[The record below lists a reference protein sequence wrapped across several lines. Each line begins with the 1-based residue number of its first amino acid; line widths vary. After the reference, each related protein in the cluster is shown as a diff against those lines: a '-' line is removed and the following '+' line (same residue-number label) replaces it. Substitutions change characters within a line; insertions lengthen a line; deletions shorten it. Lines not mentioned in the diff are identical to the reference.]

1 MVKLSICIFFS
12 GKAPFLNRG
21 YVVYFSTLCK
31 KLDGDVMNYV
41 LDKLVVYLRVRSSAV
56 DRIVR
61 IWNSGSSDFCD
72 VVKFWIGHSPAVCSQ
87 NYTLSTSNGCTFY
100 MGIGVYGK
108 APSEF
113 WETVKLEFNPAKV
126 GNCPWFVSLYNSLI
140 AAAKYVDFKR
150 FDVAIDIP
158 VARSRLRFVKDQRKY
173 SLLEYSS
180 ENKTEYLG
188 VRSAH
193 GNCKLYNKALEQNIS
208 SDLTR
213 LEITLDYSNSSFSE
227 FERIFPECW
236 FIGSGSAPDEL
247 QGTDLVLYLA
257 CNEHPEY
264 IKMLGRKMRKKIEQL
279 LSTTAQK
286 VEPDKESYNDIL
298 AQILWY
304 GNNVKPEMWSEY
316 AETDAEFPDEF
327 VNPKPKFDPLE
338 GEQEQM

>member
-1 MVKLSICIFFS
+1 MVKLSIFIFSS

-31 KLDGDVMNYV
+31 KLDGDVVNYV

-61 IWNSGSSDFCD
+61 IWNSGSSDLCD

-87 NYTLSTSNGCTFY
+87 NYTLSASNGCTFY

-126 GNCPWFVSLYNSLI
+126 GQCPWFNALYTALI
-140 AAAKYVDFKR
+140 SVAKYVDFKR
-150 FDVAIDIP
+150 FDVAIDLP
-158 VARSRLRFVKDQRKY
+158 VARSRLRLVKDQRKY
-173 SLLEYSS
+173 GLLEYSA

-188 VRSAH
+188 VRSSH
-193 GNCKLYNKALEQNIS
+193 GNCKLYNKALEQKLDA
-208 SDLTR
+208 DLTR
-213 LEITLDYSNSSFSE
+213 LEITVDYSMSSWADFQ
-227 FERIFPECW
+227 RIFPDCW
-236 FIGSGSAPDEL
+236 EIGSGLPPDDL

-264 IKMLGRKMRKKIEQL
+264 VKMLGRKMRKKIEQL
-279 LSTTAQK
+279 LATTAQK
-286 VEPDKESYNDIL
+286 IKPDEASYKDIL
-298 AQILWY
+298 SQIMWY
-304 GNNVKPEMWSEY
+304 GKDVKPEMW
-316 AETDAEFPDEF
+316 ADFTETDDDFPEF
-327 VNPKPKFDPLE
+327 VEKNVPDWLSDIVE
-338 GEQEQM
+338 G